1 MKNYNPLLLIDFYK
15 STHHEQYPKGL
26 TKMVSYYTPR
36 MSRLK
41 DVDTIT
47 FFGLQ
52 AFIKEYLID
61 GFDTMFF
68 NRSEDEV
75 VAEYERILDYTLGQG
90 AYESQKIRD
99 LHKLGYLP
107 LEISAVPEGMATKVG
122 VPQIEI
128 TNTHPDFVW
137 LVNTIETML
146 SCTMWHTQV
155 SAEVGKR
162 YRKIVDKWVDRTC
175 GVDVNPRKMLGDF
188 SMRGQHSVESAIK
201 SSAAWTLSFDNTA
214 TVPAI
219 MWLEDNYNCD
229 VTKDSVAYGAISTE
243 HSVMCSNFAVD
254 GDEITH
260 IKRLLMEIYFNHN
273 FSMVSDSYDYWR
285 LVTELLPQCKDEIM
299 AHNGTLSIRG
309 DSGNPVEV
317 LAGKKIYKIEPELD
331 VVEEDELFVDEKCT
345 QRWLYNFCNDIE
357 LENDDTLYF
366 NYKNKYYE
374 VHVNCDWSNER
385 GAWTDTKYYYVDD
398 YNCIWKEVEPN
409 AELLGTVWAL
419 DQIVGHT
426 VNSKGYKVLD
436 PHLKAIYGDSIIPDY
451 ADEVYRRLADQGYA
465 ANNVVMG
472 VGSMSMMAL
481 VGQDEE
487 TGKLVFAGEH
497 NGTNCGPYTRDTFGI
512 AVKATY
518 AEDENGNPI
527 NIFKQPKALSWKK
540 SQKGCCIVAPD
551 GMSYTDEHTWDEVI
565 TRPDNL
571 LEQVFYNSRLA
582 WETDLKQ
589 VRRNMYPQETF
600 KI

>member
-1 MKNYNPLLLIDFYK
+1 MTNYNPLLLIDFYK

-36 MSRLK
+36 MSRLN

-52 AFIKEYLID
+52 GFIKEYLIN
-61 GFDTMFF
+61 GFNENFF
-68 NRSEDEV
+68 SRPEDEV
-75 VAEYERILDYTLGQG
+75 VAEYERILDYTLGKG
-90 AYESQKIRD
+90 SYESQKIRD
-99 LHKLGYLP
+99 LHRLGYLP
-107 LEISAVPEGMATKVG
+107 LEISAVPEGVRTKVG

-146 SCTMWHTQV
+146 SCTMWHTQI
-155 SAEVGKR
+155 STEVGYR
-162 YRKIVDKWVDRTC
+162 YRKIVDKWVARTC
-175 GVDVNPRKMLGDF
+175 DPSVNPRKMLGDF

-219 MWLEDNYNCD
+219 MWLEDNYNCN
-229 VTKDSVAYGAISTE
+229 VETDSVAYGAISTE
-243 HSVMCSNFAVD
+243 HSVMCSNYSVD

-260 IKRLLMEIYFNHN
+260 IKRLLTEIYPNHS

-285 LVTELLPQCKDEIM
+285 LVTELLPQCKDEIL

-309 DSGNPVEV
+309 DSGNPVEI
-317 LAGKKIYKIEPELD
+317 LAGKDIIHLDASETEGYDLFIDDRDTQDWIDEYCLDTEL
-331 VVEEDELFVDEKCT
+331 
-345 QRWLYNFCNDIE
+345 N
-357 LENDDTLYF
+357 ENKTLYF
-366 NYKNKYYE
+366 KYNDKYYA
-374 VHVNCDWSNER
+374 VKVYCDWTNER
-385 GAWTDTKYYYVDD
+385 GAWTDRKYYYVDR
-398 YNCIWKEVEPN
+398 YNCTYEEIEPN

-426 VNSKGYKVLD
+426 VNSKGYKVLN
-436 PHLKAIYGDSIIPDY
+436 PKLKAIYGDSIIPDY
-451 ADEVYRRLADQGYA
+451 ADEVYRRLEAQGYA

-481 VGQDEE
+481 VGKDED

-518 AEDENGNPI
+518 AEDENGKPI
-527 NIFKQPKALSWKK
+527 NIFKQPKALVWKK

-551 GMSYTDEHTWDEVI
+551 GMSYTDEHTWDDVVHAN
-565 TRPDNL
+565 DNL
-571 LEQVFYNSRLA
+571 LEQVFYNGNLA
-582 WETDLKQ
+582 WEQNLQSIRT
-589 VRRNMYPQETF
+589 NMYGA
-600 KI
+600 KH

>member
-1 MKNYNPLLLIDFYK
+1 MRNYNPLLLIDFYK
-15 STHHEQYPKGL
+15 STHHEQYPVGL

-36 MSRLK
+36 MSRLD
-41 DVDTIT
+41 DVDTVT

-61 GFDTMFF
+61 GFNAGFF
-68 NRSEDEV
+68 SRPEEEV
-75 VAEYERILDYTLGQG
+75 VAEYERVLDYTLGKG
-90 AYESQKIRD
+90 AYQSQKIRD
-99 LHKLGYLP
+99 LHRLGYLP
-107 LEISAVPEGMATKVG
+107 LEIAAVPEGRRTKVG

-128 TNTHPDFVW
+128 TNTDPNFVW

-155 SAEVGKR
+155 SAEVGYR
-162 YRKIVDKWVDRTC
+162 YRAIVNAWVKYTC
-175 GVDVNPRKMLGDF
+175 DDSVNPRKMLGDF

-260 IKRLLMEIYFNHN
+260 IKRLLTEIYPNHS

-285 LVTELLPQCKDEIM
+285 LVTELLPQCKDEIL

-309 DSGNPVEV
+309 DSGNPVEI
-317 LAGKKIYKIEPELD
+317 LAGKNIYHLDPIEYDDGEMFVNKEYTADWL
-331 VVEEDELFVDEKCT
+331 EEWAYD
-345 QRWLYNFCNDIE
+345 NDIE
-357 LENDDTLYF
+357 NGDTYYF
-366 NYKNKYYE
+366 RMGDKYFA
-374 VHVNCDWSNER
+374 VAINVDWSNER
-385 GAWTDTKYYYVDD
+385 GAWTDRKYDFIDGYAFGWEE
-398 YNCIWKEVEPN
+398 IQPN

-426 VNSKGYKVLD
+426 VNSKGYKVLN
-436 PHLKAIYGDSIIPDY
+436 PKLKAIYGDSIIPDY
-451 ADEVYRRLADQGYA
+451 ANEVYRRLEAQGYA

-481 VGQDEE
+481 VGKDEE
-487 TGKLVFAGEH
+487 SGKLVFAGKH

-527 NIFKQPKALSWKK
+527 NIFKQPKALTWKK

-551 GMSYTDEHTWDEVI
+551 GMSYTDEYTHFETMLAGDN
-565 TRPDNL
+565 NL
-571 LEQVFYNSRLA
+571 LEVVFKDGVLVKEYTLD
-582 WETDLKQ
+582 E
-589 VRRNMYPQETF
+589 VRKNLYPEV
-600 KI
+600 

>member
-1 MKNYNPLLLIDFYK
+1 
-15 STHHEQYPKGL
+15 
-26 TKMVSYYTPR
+26 
-36 MSRLK
+36 
-41 DVDTIT
+41 
-47 FFGLQ
+47 
-52 AFIKEYLID
+52 
-61 GFDTMFF
+61 
-68 NRSEDEV
+68 
-75 VAEYERILDYTLGQG
+75 
-90 AYESQKIRD
+90 
-99 LHKLGYLP
+99 
-107 LEISAVPEGMATKVG
+107 
-122 VPQIEI
+122 
-128 TNTHPDFVW
+128 
-137 LVNTIETML
+137 
-146 SCTMWHTQV
+146 
-155 SAEVGKR
+155 
-162 YRKIVDKWVDRTC
+162 
-175 GVDVNPRKMLGDF
+175 
-188 SMRGQHSVESAIK
+188 
-201 SSAAWTLSFDNTA
+201 
-214 TVPAI
+214 

-260 IKRLLMEIYFNHN
+260 IKRLLIDIYFNHN

-285 LVTELLPQCKDEIM
+285 LVTELLPQCKDEIL

-317 LAGKKIYKIEPELD
+317 LAGKDIYYINPD
-331 VVEEDELFVDEKCT
+331 EEDKAYLFTDEKYT
-345 QRWLYNFCNDIE
+345 NEWLTEYCFDME
-357 LENDDTLYF
+357 LETDAEFYF
-366 NYKNKYYE
+366 SMLDKYY
-374 VHVNCDWSNER
+374 HVKVYCDWSNER
-385 GAWTDTKYYYVDD
+385 GAWTDRKYYYIDD
-398 YNCIWKEVEPN
+398 YRFKWEEIPAS

-451 ADEVYRRLADQGYA
+451 ADEVYRRLAEQGYA

-527 NIFKQPKALSWKK
+527 NIFKQPKAISWKK

-551 GMSYTDEHTWDEVI
+551 GMSYTDGHTWDDIV
-565 TRPDNL
+565 TTKNNL
-571 LEQVFYNSRLA
+571 LEQVFYNGRLA
-582 WETDLKQ
+582 WETNLSQ

>member
-15 STHHEQYPKGL
+15 VCHSSQYPKGL

-68 NRSEDEV
+68 NRPEDEV
-75 VAEYERILDYTLGQG
+75 VAEYERILDYTLGKG

-107 LEISAVPEGMATKVG
+107 LEISAVPEGMATAVG

-162 YRKIVDKWVDRTC
+162 YRKIVDKWVNLTC
-175 GVDVNPRKMLGDF
+175 DADVNPRKMLGDF

-229 VTKDSVAYGAISTE
+229 VTKDSVAFGAISTE
-243 HSVMCSNFAVD
+243 HSVMCSNYAVD

-260 IKRLLMEIYFNHN
+260 IKRLLTETYPNHS

-285 LVTELLPQCKDEIM
+285 LVTELLPQCKAEIL

-309 DSGNPVEV
+309 DSGNPVEI
-317 LAGKKIYKIEPELD
+317 LAGKNIHYIDEIEDFSDPVAYIKEWARD
-331 VVEEDELFVDEKCT
+331 WEIDGDGDE
-345 QRWLYNFCNDIE
+345 
-357 LENDDTLYF
+357 YF
-366 NYKNKYYE
+366 YCDGKYYKAHI
-374 VHVNCDWSNER
+374 VCDWTNER

-398 YNCIWKEVEPN
+398 YSVTIEEVAPN

-426 VNSKGYKVLD
+426 INTKGYKVLN
-436 PHLKAIYGDSIIPDY
+436 PKLKAIYGDSIIPDY
-451 ADEVYRRLADQGYA
+451 AEEVYRRLEAQGYA
-465 ANNVVMG
+465 ANNVAMG

-481 VGQDEE
+481 VGKDEE
-487 TGKLVFAGEH
+487 TDKLVFAGEH

-518 AEDENGNPI
+518 AEDENGKPI
-527 NIFKQPKALSWKK
+527 NIFKQPKAISWKK

-551 GMSYTDEHTWDEVI
+551 GMSYTDEHTWDEVV
-565 TRPDNL
+565 TTKNNL
-571 LEQVFYNSRLA
+571 LEQVFYNGRIA

-589 VRRNMYPQETF
+589 VRRNMYPDEVF

>member
-1 MKNYNPLLLIDFYK
+1 MRNYNPLLLIDFYK
-15 STHHEQYPKGL
+15 STHHEQYPVGL
-26 TKMVSYYTPR
+26 TRMVSYYTPR

-41 DVDTIT
+41 DVNTIT

-61 GFDTMFF
+61 GFNTGFF
-68 NRSEDEV
+68 SRPEEEV
-75 VAEYERILDYTLGQG
+75 VAEYERILDYTLGKG
-90 AYESQKIRD
+90 AYQSQKIRD
-99 LHKLGYLP
+99 LHRLGYLP
-107 LEISAVPEGMATKVG
+107 LEISAVPEGKRTAVG
-122 VPQIEI
+122 VPQIQI
-128 TNTHPDFVW
+128 TNTHPNFVW

-146 SCTMWHTQV
+146 SCTMWHTQI
-155 SAEVGKR
+155 SAEVGYR
-162 YRKIVDKWVDRTC
+162 YRKIVDEYVRRTC
-175 GVDVNPRKMLGDF
+175 EDNVNPRKMLGDF

-229 VTKDSVAYGAISTE
+229 VTKDNVAYGAISTE

-260 IKRLLMEIYFNHN
+260 IKRLLTEIYPNHS

-285 LVTELLPQCKDEIM
+285 LVTELLPQCKDEIL

-309 DSGNPVEV
+309 DSGNPIEI
-317 LAGKKIYKIEPELD
+317 LAGKNIYYIDDIED
-331 VVEEDELFVDEKCT
+331 FEEDPIAYIEQWSRDMEIEGDGDE
-345 QRWLYNFCNDIE
+345 YFCSQG
-357 LENDDTLYF
+357 
-366 NYKNKYYE
+366 KYYKANITCE
-374 VHVNCDWSNER
+374 WTNER
-385 GAWTDTKYYYVDD
+385 GAWTDSKYYYVDD
-398 YNCIWKEVEPN
+398 YNITLEEIEPN

-426 VNSKGYKVLD
+426 INSKGYKVLN
-436 PHLKAIYGDSIIPDY
+436 PKLKAIYGDSIIPDY
-451 ADEVYRRLADQGYA
+451 AAEVYRRLEAQGYA

-481 VGQDEE
+481 VGKNEE
-487 TGKLVFAGEH
+487 TGELVFAGEH

-518 AEDENGNPI
+518 AEDEEGTPI
-527 NIFKQPKALSWKK
+527 NIFKQPKAISWKK
-540 SQKGCCIVAPD
+540 SQKGCCIVALD
-551 GMSYTDEHTWDEVI
+551 GMSYTDEYNFFETILADTNNLLQPVFEDGKLLKEYTLDEV
-565 TRPDNL
+565 RKNLYEDN
-571 LEQVFYNSRLA
+571 
-582 WETDLKQ
+582 
-589 VRRNMYPQETF
+589 
-600 KI
+600 

>member
-1 MKNYNPLLLIDFYK
+1 MTNYNPLLLIDFYK

-36 MSRLK
+36 MSRLN

-52 AFIKEYLID
+52 GFIKEYLIN
-61 GFDTMFF
+61 GFNENFF
-68 NRSEDEV
+68 SRPEDEV
-75 VAEYERILDYTLGQG
+75 VAEYERILDYTLGKG
-90 AYESQKIRD
+90 SYESQKIRD
-99 LHKLGYLP
+99 LHRLGYLP
-107 LEISAVPEGMATKVG
+107 LEISAVPEGVRTKVG

-146 SCTMWHTQV
+146 SCTMWHTQI
-155 SAEVGKR
+155 SAEVGYR
-162 YRKIVDKWVDRTC
+162 YRKIVDKWVARTC
-175 GVDVNPRKMLGDF
+175 DPSVNPRKMLGDF

-219 MWLEDNYNCD
+219 MWLEDNYNCN
-229 VTKDSVAYGAISTE
+229 VETDSVAYGAISTE
-243 HSVMCSNFAVD
+243 HSVMCSNYSVD

-260 IKRLLMEIYFNHN
+260 IKRLLTEIYPNHS

-285 LVTELLPQCKDEIM
+285 LVTELLPQCKDEIL

-309 DSGNPVEV
+309 DSGNPVEI
-317 LAGKKIYKIEPELD
+317 LAGKDIIHLD
-331 VVEEDELFVDEKCT
+331 ASETEGYDLFVDDRDT
-345 QRWLYNFCNDIE
+345 QDWIDEYCLDTE
-357 LENDDTLYF
+357 LNENKTLYF
-366 NYKNKYYE
+366 KYNDKYYA
-374 VHVNCDWSNER
+374 VKVYCDWTNER
-385 GAWTDTKYYYVDD
+385 GAWTDRKYYYVDR
-398 YNCIWKEVEPN
+398 YNCTYEEIEPN

-426 VNSKGYKVLD
+426 VNSKGYKVLN
-436 PHLKAIYGDSIIPDY
+436 PKLKAIYGDSIIPDY
-451 ADEVYRRLADQGYA
+451 ADEVYRRLEAQGYA

-481 VGQDEE
+481 VGKDED

-518 AEDENGNPI
+518 AEDQYGNGI
-527 NIFKQPKALSWKK
+527 NIFKRPKALAWKK
-540 SQKGCCIVAPD
+540 SQKGCCVVAMD
-551 GMSYTDEHTWDEVI
+551 GESYTDEHGFNETLNPDV
-565 TRPDNL
+565 DNL
-571 LEQVFYNSRLA
+571 LKVVFVNGQVVNRQSLAEIRERL
-582 WETDLKQ
+582 WG
-589 VRRNMYPQETF
+589 
-600 KI
+600 

>member
-1 MKNYNPLLLIDFYK
+1 MTNYNPLLLIDFYK

-36 MSRLK
+36 MSRLN

-52 AFIKEYLID
+52 GFIKEYLIN
-61 GFDTMFF
+61 GFNENFF
-68 NRSEDEV
+68 SRPEDEV
-75 VAEYERILDYTLGQG
+75 VAEYERILDYTLGKG
-90 AYESQKIRD
+90 SYESQKIRD
-99 LHKLGYLP
+99 LHRLGYLP
-107 LEISAVPEGMATKVG
+107 LEISAVPEGVRTKVG

-146 SCTMWHTQV
+146 SCTMWHTQI
-155 SAEVGKR
+155 SAEVGYR
-162 YRKIVDKWVDRTC
+162 YRKIVDKWVARTC
-175 GVDVNPRKMLGDF
+175 DPSVNPRKMLGDF

-219 MWLEDNYNCD
+219 MWLEDNYNCN
-229 VTKDSVAYGAISTE
+229 VETDSVAYGAISTE
-243 HSVMCSNFAVD
+243 HSVMCSNYSVD

-260 IKRLLMEIYFNHN
+260 IKRLLTEIYPNHS

-285 LVTELLPQCKDEIM
+285 LVTELLPQCKDEIL

-309 DSGNPVEV
+309 DSGNPVEI
-317 LAGKKIYKIEPELD
+317 LAGKDIIHLD
-331 VVEEDELFVDEKCT
+331 ASETEGYDLFVDDRDT
-345 QRWLYNFCNDIE
+345 QDWIDEYCLDTE
-357 LENDDTLYF
+357 LNENKTLYF
-366 NYKNKYYE
+366 KYNDKYYA
-374 VHVNCDWSNER
+374 VKVYCDWTNER
-385 GAWTDTKYYYVDD
+385 GAWTDRKYYYVDR
-398 YNCIWKEVEPN
+398 YNCTYEEIEPN

-426 VNSKGYKVLD
+426 VNSKGYKVLN
-436 PHLKAIYGDSIIPDY
+436 PKLKAIYGDSIIPDY
-451 ADEVYRRLADQGYA
+451 ADEVYRRLEAQGYA

-481 VGQDEE
+481 VGKDED

-518 AEDENGNPI
+518 AEDENGKPI
-527 NIFKQPKALSWKK
+527 NIFKQPKALVWKK

-551 GMSYTDEHTWDEVI
+551 GMSYTDEHTWDDVVHAN
-565 TRPDNL
+565 DNL
-571 LEQVFYNSRLA
+571 LEQVFYNGNLA
-582 WETDLKQ
+582 WEQSLQSIRT
-589 VRRNMYPQETF
+589 NMYGA
-600 KI
+600 KH